1 LSDNNGMK
9 LDSKRKYRKF
19 TNGKIEQCTF
29 KQQVGHW
36 RNQEENLNF
45 LESNENEN
53 IIYYKLW
60 DIVKPIL
67 RRESA

>member
-1 LSDNNGMK
+1 LNNALLNNKWATEGI
-9 LDSKRKYRKF
+9 KRR
-19 TNGKIEQCTF
+19 
-29 KQQVGHW
+29 
-36 RNQEENLNF
+36 NLNF